1 MSAKGQKRTLHYST
15 TSSVRRVKGGTL
27 RPSDL
32 AVLMFDNE
40 LELPWLNDRRVGRF
54 FTAENT
60 ADLNPGFTIG
70 VSLNLVR
77 RSKVSTQQCKFARI
91 GHGRPRCDGP
101 QNRLHSIEFSPI
113 AARELQCR
121 WR

>member
-32 AVLMFDNE
+32 AVLMFDDE

-60 ADLNPGFTIG
+60 ADINPGITIG
-70 VSLNLVR
+70 VSSIWSVGQ
-77 RSKVSTQQCKFARI
+77 KSTQRNADGDDVAASSQESA
-91 GHGRPRCDGP
+91 RPRSAD
-101 QNRLHSIEFSPI
+101 L
-113 AARELQCR
+113 
-121 WR
+121 